1 MIRLENIKKVFHEG
15 TVNEN
20 TALRSINLTVLEGD
34 FITIVGSNGAG
45 KSTLFNTISGSFS
58 PTSGQIFFNNENVTR
73 MAEYQ
78 RAKYIGRIFQDPLL
92 GTASNMSLE
101 DNMMICNKKG
111 FKGLRVSLNSKM
123 RERFSNELKLLQMGL
138 EERMEHNLSLFSGGQ
153 RQALTLLMTVLSN
166 PALILLDEHTA
177 ALDPKNAAM
186 VLELTDKFI
195 SERKLTAMM
204 ITHNMSQAIKYGNR
218 ILMMHKGEIILD
230 ISGEEKK
237 NLTVEGLVK
246 KFYDVKH
253 EELTNDEVLLSHE

>member
-20 TALRSINLTVLEGD
+20 TALKSINLRVKEGD

-58 PTSGQIFFNNENVTR
+58 PAGGQIFFNDENVTR
-73 MAEYQ
+73 MPEYM
-78 RAKYIGRIFQDPLL
+78 RAKFIGRIFQDPLL

-111 FKGLRVSLNSKM
+111 FKGLKISLNSKM
-123 RERFSNELKLLQMGL
+123 RERFRDELKQLEMGL
-138 EERMEHNLSLFSGGQ
+138 EDRMEHNLQLFSGGQ

-246 KFYDVKH
+246 KFYDVKR
-253 EELTNDEVLLSHE
+253 EVLTNDEVLLSHE

>member
-20 TALRSINLTVLEGD
+20 TALRSINLTVSKGD

-58 PTSGQIFFNNENVTR
+58 PTGGQIFFNNENVTR

-123 RERFSNELKLLQMGL
+123 RERFRDELKLLQMGL

-246 KFYDVKH
+246 KFYDV
-253 EELTNDEVLLSHE
+253 NDEVLLSHE